1 MVLISPEGIS
11 LERSIRLEFSA
22 SDNEVEYGVLL
33 SGLRMAKQVGSYQ
46 DKNFCDSQ
54 LVTNQVNREFKA

>member
-33 SGLRMAKQVGSYQ
+33 SGLRMDKQVGSYQ